1 MRAAFAGVAIAF
13 APYLSTVTCPM
24 CSGTFSLLSGGRFSR
39 LRRFECPECHAPL
52 RMSKG
57 YFAGVFRCSMVLA
70 GVGAYLLGF
79 GFDGIALSA
88 LILSIPISLPVF
100 AIATYVRPP
109 HLLDDYESPMH
120 ISRLGE

>member
-1 MRAAFAGVAIAF
+1 
-13 APYLSTVTCPM
+13 
-24 CSGTFSLLSGGRFSR
+24 
-39 LRRFECPECHAPL
+39 
-52 RMSKG
+52 
-57 YFAGVFRCSMVLA
+57 MVLA

-109 HLLDDYESPMH
+109 HLLDDYELPMH
-120 ISRLGE
+120 ISPLGE